1 MTRKKPMGRGRSYAF
16 VLTPI
21 VLVFVLD
28 AIAQVAPENPAP
40 ASAPGAKWKNGAE
53 VYAKICGYCH
63 EDGKVGPV
71 ILGRQLPP
79 AYIHAVVRNGSR
91 AMPPFRFSEI
101 DEESL
106 AKLAEYI
113 SKSPNAR

>member
-1 MTRKKPMGRGRSYAF
+1 MTMKKPMGRGCFLAL

-21 VLVFVLD
+21 VLAFVLD
-28 AIAQVAPENPAP
+28 ATAQATPENPAP
-40 ASAPGAKWKNGAE
+40 APCAKWKNGAE

-63 EDGKVGPV
+63 ENGKVGPV
-71 ILGRQLPP
+71 ILGRELPP
-79 AYIHAVVRNGSR
+79 AYIRAVVRNGNR
-91 AMPPFRFSEI
+91 AMPTFRFSEI

-113 SKSPNAR
+113 SRSPSAR

>member
-1 MTRKKPMGRGRSYAF
+1 MTRKKAMGRGQAFAF

-21 VLVFVLD
+21 VLAFVLD
-28 AIAQVAPENPAP
+28 AIAQVAPENPA
-40 ASAPGAKWKNGAE
+40 SAPGVTWKNGAE

-63 EDGKVGPV
+63 EGGKVGPV

-79 AYIHAVVRNGSR
+79 AYIHAVVRNGNR